1 MPEDTRPAA
10 GPARASA
17 TPSDANPRILVVC
30 YSVTGRTRQVAT
42 EVARACGAD
51 LETIIDR
58 ADRTGLFGHLRSVL
72 EAVLEQRPA
81 IRESRRLPGQYDL
94 IVVGTPVWA
103 RRMASPVRSWLV
115 RHRPHLARVAFFC
128 TSEGNGDAQVLG
140 DLAAVCGQPP
150 VATLALH
157 ASRIEQRTHRRRV
170 ESFASQLRSAADQG
184 DDGLTAGR
192 RVA

>member
-1 MPEDTRPAA
+1 MPNDTRPASGLA
-10 GPARASA
+10 DASA
-17 TPSDANPRILVVC
+17 PPPDGNPRILVVC

-51 LETIIDR
+51 LETIVDR
-58 ADRTGLFGHLRSVL
+58 AQRTGLLGYLRSVV
-72 EAVLEQRPA
+72 EAVMEQRPA

-94 IVVGTPVWA
+94 IVIGTPVWA

-128 TSEGNGDAQVLG
+128 TSEGHGDAQVLG

-157 ASRIEQRTHRRRV
+157 VSRIEQRTHRRRV
-170 ESFASQLRSAADQG
+170 ESFASQLRQQADRG
-184 DDGLTAGR
+184 GDGLSAGR
-192 RVA
+192 RAA